1 MNKDNSSRPT
11 PYGGPDARSDLIRG
25 FSLKGLSKWLKGA
38 KAVNLDKVTDNVIIE
53 NLGEMRTL
61 SISLQQHV
69 III

>member
-1 MNKDNSSRPT
+1 M
-11 PYGGPDARSDLIRG
+11 IRG

-61 SISLQQHV
+61 SIALQQHV
-69 III
+69 LLNIIVDSWSLSKFVRKIEIT